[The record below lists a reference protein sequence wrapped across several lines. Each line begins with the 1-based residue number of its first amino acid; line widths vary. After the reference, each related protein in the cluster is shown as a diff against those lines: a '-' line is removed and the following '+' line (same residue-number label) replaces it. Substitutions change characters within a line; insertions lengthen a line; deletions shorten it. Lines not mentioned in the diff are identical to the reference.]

1 MRKLGMRYLLVTL
14 LLLFYCQ
21 SAAAQGNRTL
31 SLDINLDVGVVDRP
45 LDLEVTV
52 SNHSFVFIFPNT
64 IIRPLLSQRT
74 TTVRLPAGAQSV
86 TAFIDEILPDPTDYV
101 VEINCISCVDTVPQQ
116 YYRPQGNIT
125 ALGDSAFID
134 PDDLPS
140 QIDVSLITRA
150 QITGQIRLVAD
161 QLAEQDLLFE
171 VNVINEGSTSVLQSA
186 QVTVAAGQNEVNY
199 VIRGLN
205 RNASQLEVLARC
217 LDCDSI
223 VPSVQT
229 FSDLVSA
236 QTDANGIDF
245 EFDTQSQFLFNGI
258 YFLLLSE
265 P

>member
-1 MRKLGMRYLLVTL
+1 MRKLGMPYLFIAL
-14 LLLFYCQ
+14 LLSLTCQ
-21 SAAAQGNRTL
+21 SVLAQDARSL
-31 SLDINLDVGVVDRP
+31 SVDIILDVGVVDRP
-45 LDLEVTV
+45 LDLEITV
-52 SNHSFVFIFPNT
+52 NNHSFVFIFPTT
-64 IIRPLLSQRT
+64 IIRPITSSHSTRVQ
-74 TTVRLPAGAQSV
+74 LPAGETSI
-86 TAFIDEILPDPTDYV
+86 TAFIDDIVLDQVDYTI
-101 VEINCISCVDTVPQQ
+101 EINCLACSDTLPQQ
-116 YYRPQGNIT
+116 YFRPEGNATGLIN
-125 ALGDSAFID
+125 SAFLD
-134 PDDLPS
+134 PMDFPS
-140 QIDVSLITRA
+140 QITTSLITRA

-161 QLAEQDLLFE
+161 QLDEQDLLFE
-171 VNVINEGSTSVLQSA
+171 VNVINEGSTSVLKSA

-223 VPSVQT
+223 VPSAQT

-236 QTDANGIDF
+236 QTDATGIDF